1 MPTGKTVFAPYS
13 ERCLIVLTLEGEMV
27 AEPGRWIIRGTE
39 GEFYP
44 CIDTVFQRKYKLDT
58 KQLTNEESGALHGRL
73 YASADAQ
80 VWAEEFVKMNPHMDE
95 GTMIG
100 WFANAMQTAIDLTTR
115 KLDSQLVI
123 PSDLRR
129 HLEHNLGGPIDI
141 KPRSLDMT
149 MVEAPIDL
157 MADGGH
163 RKPGVEIRNIVV
175 VTKAED

>member
-1 MPTGKTVFAPYS
+1 MPESVP
-13 ERCLIVLTLEGEMV
+13 VLTTPALPV
-27 AEPGRWIIRGTE
+27 NN
-39 GEFYP
+39 
-44 CIDTVFQRKYKLDT
+44 DTTDT
-58 KQLTNEESGALHGRL
+58 TRTTRL

-123 PSDLRR
+123 PADLRR
-129 HLEHNLGGPIDI
+129 HLESQIGGQFEV
-141 KPRSLDMT
+141 KPRSIDMT
-149 MVEAPIDL
+149 MVNLDQFDL
-157 MADGGH
+157 TADGGH